1 MTLKSQ
7 SKEVWLKQRVFSITQ
22 IGNQVVNKHVQPTQ
36 ANRNGLE
43 EFMDIHSM
51 RITVISASSKG
62 PKFIFRCQN
71 YQVDLIWLNII
82 AKNYFNLTKY
92 KQGER
97 YFMSNTFVFI
107 LILNHIHYSLPT
119 IYYNRPIENVPV
131 TRMTRTICSNCIVTC
146 QDKWIENQFC
156 CLYMLTIPINLL
168 LFQD

>member
-1 MTLKSQ
+1 
-7 SKEVWLKQRVFSITQ
+7 
-22 IGNQVVNKHVQPTQ
+22 
-36 ANRNGLE
+36 
-43 EFMDIHSM
+43 
-51 RITVISASSKG
+51 
-62 PKFIFRCQN
+62 
-71 YQVDLIWLNII
+71 LNII

-146 QDKWIENQFC
+146 QDK
-156 CLYMLTIPINLL
+156 
-168 LFQD
+168 